1 MTATETT
8 AFLGRLGLDLL
19 SLLILVGWLYRRR
32 VAAPEMALVF
42 TALNVGLFAAVTVI
56 GTGDFPTGVGF
67 GLFGL
72 LSLVRLRSTAFT
84 LKDVSYTFVALVLA
98 LVNGL
103 PERSLVGVVALDVLL
118 LAAMWIVDESRSAP
132 PTRVMRLT
140 LDRALTDPAEI
151 RMLLRERLHSDP
163 VSVVVDEVDW
173 VRETTRVAVRY
184 ELADDWWQRRDAEVA
199 DQVTDRVPDQLD
211 AVRRDA

>member
-1 MTATETT
+1 
-8 AFLGRLGLDLL
+8 
-19 SLLILVGWLYRRR
+19 
-32 VAAPEMALVF
+32 
-42 TALNVGLFAAVTVI
+42 VTVI

-72 LSLVRLRSTAFT
+72 LSLVRLRRTAFT

-103 PERSLVGVVALDVLL
+103 PERSMIGVIALDVLL
-118 LAAMWIVDESRSAP
+118 LAAMWIVDESRSGA

-140 LDRALTDPAEI
+140 LDRAVTDPHTI
-151 RMLLRERLHSDP
+151 RELLHERLPTDP

-173 VRETTRVAVRY
+173 VRETTRISVRY
-184 ELADDWWQRRDAEVA
+184 GLTDGWWQRQDAEVS
-199 DQVTDRVPDQLD
+199 DQAAELLMEG
-211 AVRRDA
+211 RRDG